1 NREEELTLGA
11 YIDISMFIKI
21 GDDDWNM
28 VTQSGEP
35 IDVVIGIPDELQT
48 DGRTFYIARCHEG
61 EYALLNDMDT
71 EAETITIRTE
81 LFSTYAIVYR
91 QTDTAG
97 SKCSLCHICPTFL
110 GICCFIWLAIIT
122 VAVIVVILIVSKR
135 RKNEKSIY

>member
-11 YIDISMFIKI
+11 YIDISMFIKV
-21 GDDDWNM
+21 GDGDWNA

-35 IDVVIGIPDELQT
+35 IEVVIGIPDELQS

-71 EAETITIRTE
+71 EAETITIQTA

-91 QTDTAG
+91 QIPGADTDASSG
-97 SKCSLCHICPTFL
+97 FFASLSWMSIALWSL
-110 GICCFIWLAIIT
+110 GILVMIAL
-122 VAVIVVILIVSKR
+122 AVILVVSIR
-135 RKNEKSIY
+135 RKQE